1 MKFPLAGHIILTRE
15 AGGVNRKNARQNARF
30 PAYFNN
36 LRGIRVSLIAAW

>member
-1 MKFPLAGHIILTRE
+1 MKFPLAGDIILARDM
-15 AGGVNRKNARQNARF
+15 GGVNRKNDQGKARF